1 MNTTTESMTAFD
13 YLQAQTTAPAS
24 RPRVLIV
31 EDDTTQEPIWDYII
45 ERASGRARLSWA
57 TSAVEADAMIAEAAD
72 EGEDFDLVISDIFLS
87 GALTGI
93 DLWQSQHNHLRGNF
107 LLVSSID
114 PVRLHKH
121 VRGMGS
127 PTYIQKPLKI
137 PETIETVYG
146 LLHRN
151 E

>member
-1 MNTTTESMTAFD
+1 MNTTECMTAFD
-13 YLQAQTTAPAS
+13 YLQAETMAPAS
-24 RPRVLIV
+24 WPRVLIV

-45 ERASGRARLSWA
+45 EKASGRARLSWA
-57 TSAVEADAMIAEAAD
+57 TSAVEADALISEAAKS
-72 EGEDFDLVISDIFLS
+72 GEDFDLVISDIFLS

-114 PVRLHKH
+114 PVKLHKH